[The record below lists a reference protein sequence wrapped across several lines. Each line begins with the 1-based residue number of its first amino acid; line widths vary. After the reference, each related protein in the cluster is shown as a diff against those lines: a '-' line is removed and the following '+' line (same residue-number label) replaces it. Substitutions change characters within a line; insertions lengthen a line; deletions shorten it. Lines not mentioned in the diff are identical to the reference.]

1 MDVATFYVGQG
12 ALAVVRHQGEA
23 IIVDAHLPS
32 SDSQLRGRV
41 ASQLYRTLH
50 AHSRPH
56 YPGGACETV
65 ASR

>member
-1 MDVATFYVGQG
+1 MDVDTFYVGQG

-41 ASQLYRTLH
+41 GSQLYRTLH

-56 YPGGACETV
+56 DPVGAFETV
-65 ASR
+65 VSR